1 MAVNQRPTN
10 FTGKSVLITGA
21 GGAYEGRGMGRV
33 ISSVFASAGARV
45 VAADIDIEAAR
56 ATADAI
62 VAEGGECVAVQA
74 DVASSPSVRA
84 MVQAA
89 RRAVGGI
96 DVLVNHAGIGSHE
109 LVADTDDAT
118 WRRTIGVSLDGP
130 FYATREVLPLMVAAG
145 GGTIVNTI
153 SICGLAGGRAGAAYT
168 AAKHGLVG
176 LTKSVAATYASAGI
190 RCNGVCPGRI
200 RATTADGVSV
210 DAPIDPRGRVTEVDE
225 TFMRMGATSP
235 RDGSPDEVAAVIAF
249 LASDAAAFVNGAII
263 PVDGG
268 WIAA

>member
-1 MAVNQRPTN
+1 MTTLPKS
-10 FTGKSVLITGA
+10 FTGKTVLITGA

-33 ISSVFASAGARV
+33 ISSAFAAAGARV
-45 VAADIDIEAAR
+45 VAADIDAEAAN

-62 VAEGGECVAVQA
+62 VAEGGDCFAVQA
-74 DVASSPSVRA
+74 DVASSASVKA

-89 RRAVGGI
+89 QRTVGGI

-109 LVADTDDAT
+109 LVADTDDET
-118 WRRTIGVSLDGP
+118 WRKTIGVSLDGP
-130 FYATREVLPLMVAAG
+130 FFATREVLPLMIAG
-145 GGTIVNTI
+145 GGGAIVNTI

-176 LTKSVAATYASAGI
+176 LTKSVAATYASSGI

-200 RATTADGVSV
+200 RANTPDGVCV
-210 DAPIDPRGRVTEVDE
+210 DAPIDPRGRMTEVDE
-225 TFMRMGATSP
+225 TFVRMGATNP

-249 LASDAAAFVNGAII
+249 LASDAAAFVNGAIV

-268 WIAA
+268 WIAL

>member
-1 MAVNQRPTN
+1 MAVNLQPTT

-89 RRAVGGI
+89 RRAAGGI

-118 WRRTIGVSLDGP
+118 WRLTIGVSLDGP
-130 FYATREVLPLMVAAG
+130 FYATREILPLMIAAG
-145 GGTIVNTI
+145 GGSIVNTI

-200 RATTADGVSV
+200 RATTADGGSA
-210 DAPIDPRGRVTEVDE
+210 DAPTDPRGMMTEVDE
-225 TFMRMGATSP
+225 TFIRMGATSP

-268 WIAA
+268 WIAT